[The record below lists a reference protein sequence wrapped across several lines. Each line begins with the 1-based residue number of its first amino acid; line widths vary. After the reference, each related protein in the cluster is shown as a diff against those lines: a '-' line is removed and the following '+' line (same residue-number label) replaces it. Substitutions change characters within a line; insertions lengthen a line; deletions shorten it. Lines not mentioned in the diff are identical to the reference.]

1 MHGERDQPSQP
12 SLARTGAVPGPGAPR
27 TLQQR
32 RGLWHRLEAAQ
43 KQTSSV
49 SAGLEEK
56 GSCHGTG
63 LSHHCLTPHIQRI
76 PCLSRNLQKEPAPAR
91 CEVPRRPS
99 RARGPWGAPSAPPS
113 PLG

>member
-12 SLARTGAVPGPGAPR
+12 SLARTGALPGPGAPS

-99 RARGPWGAPSAPPS
+99 RARGPWGAPPAPPS